1 VIIGMQDNGS
11 RGLTNGQWLER
22 TGGDGMECII
32 DYSNPSVQY
41 ASYVNGE
48 LYRTN
53 DAWQNNVV
61 TISKNIPADDG
72 SDSIGQPQ
80 GAWVT
85 PYVMHPTNPS
95 ILYAGYKKVYRTTNR
110 GNSWT
115 AISPIL
121 TSDNLRS
128 LCVAPSNPNTIYAAS
143 FDTLYMTSN
152 GGGSWR
158 RIFTIKD
165 LSVNAAFTYIAVDP
179 SDPER
184 VYVTLSSYSQD
195 HKVYMSPDAGTNW
208 YNYSGS
214 LPNVPVNCIVYQKN
228 SDEGLYIGTDVG
240 VFYTN
245 ASMSDWIPYQN
256 GLPNVVVTELEISYN
271 DNRLWAGTYGR
282 GLWSS
287 DLFSITTN
295 TNDQNYE
302 NSVVVF
308 PNPTTGKF
316 SVFMKGEKA
325 TAVTVYNSLGMKVYD
340 NHSITNS
347 NLNIDLNQ
355 SGSGVFIVQL
365 AFKNKKPLTKKI
377 IIKR

>member
-1 VIIGMQDNGS
+1 
-11 RGLTNGQWLER
+11 
-22 TGGDGMECII
+22 
-32 DYSNPSVQY
+32 
-41 ASYVNGE
+41 
-48 LYRTN
+48 
-53 DAWQNNVV
+53 
-61 TISKNIPADDG
+61 
-72 SDSIGQPQ
+72 
-80 GAWVT
+80 
-85 PYVMHPTNPS
+85 
-95 ILYAGYKKVYRTTNR
+95 
-110 GNSWT
+110 
-115 AISPIL
+115 
-121 TSDNLRS
+121 
-128 LCVAPSNPNTIYAAS
+128 
-143 FDTLYMTSN
+143 MTSN

-245 ASMSDWIPYQN
+245 ASMPDWIPYQN

-325 TAVTVYNSLGMKVYD
+325 TAVTLYNSLGMKVYD
-340 NHSITNS
+340 NHSIANS